1 MGNSSDYAAPLLFPF
16 LEPLMYR
23 LFLTRTIIV
32 TELVQ
37 SVSILVGLVSMMCSS
52 RRFGR
57 DRLRA
62 FSGI

>member
-1 MGNSSDYAAPLLFPF
+1 
-16 LEPLMYR
+16 MYR
-23 LFLTRTIIV
+23 LSLTGTIIV

-62 FSGI
+62 FSEIRFTGVKSASYFHMVG